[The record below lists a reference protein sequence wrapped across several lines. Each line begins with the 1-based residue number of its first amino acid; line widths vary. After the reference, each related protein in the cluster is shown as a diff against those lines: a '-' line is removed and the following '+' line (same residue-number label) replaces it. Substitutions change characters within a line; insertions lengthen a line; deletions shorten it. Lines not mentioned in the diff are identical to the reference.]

1 MAECGKS
8 LSDIVNECRLINSSM
23 ATIGATV
30 SSCTVPGSGLLF
42 EIGPDEVDI
51 GVGIH
56 GEAGVHRTKVRIIIC
71 RRKSSLDPLIIIHL
85 YNLICIDDVSR

>member
-8 LSDIVNECRLINSSM
+8 FSDIVNECRLINNSI

-56 GEAGVHRTKVRIIIC
+56 GEAGVRRTKVRIVIC
-71 RRKSSLDPLIIIHL
+71 RHESNSDPLIIICL
-85 YNLICIDDVSR
+85 YNLICTDDLSQ